1 MITLTAQAAKQIR
14 NSAQQGQMEGMP
26 LRIAA
31 TQKPDKSLH
40 YGMGFDDTAGD
51 KNDLKLT
58 SEGIELVVSG
68 SSLALL
74 KGMVIDYVE
83 LEPGQHRFIFL
94 NPNDPNYTPPQ
105 NHNEDKDATSN
116 P

>member
-14 NSAQQGQMEGMP
+14 ISAQQGQTEGLP

-40 YGMGFDDTAGD
+40 YGMGFDDTEGD
-51 KNDLKLT
+51 ENDLKFN
-58 SEGIELVVSG
+58 SEGIEIVVSG
-68 SSLALL
+68 SSLPLVN
-74 KGMVIDYVE
+74 GMVIDYVE
-83 LEPGQHRFIFL
+83 LEPGQYRFIFL
-94 NPNDPNYTPPQ
+94 NPNDPNYTPPDPS
-105 NHNEDKDATSN
+105 EDKDTTHN

>member
-14 NSAQQGQMEGMP
+14 ISAQQGQTEGLP

-40 YGMGFDDTAGD
+40 YGMGFDDTGGD
-51 KNDLKLT
+51 ENDLKFN

-68 SSLALL
+68 SSLPLVN
-74 KGMVIDYVE
+74 GMVIDYVE
-83 LEPGQHRFIFL
+83 LEPDQHRFIFL
-94 NPNDPNYTPPQ
+94 NPNDPNYTPPP
-105 NHNEDKDATSN
+105 NPSEDKDTTSN